1 MPKVSTPSFSRS
13 RNNMSSIPI
22 PEPTLSSRAMLCSL
36 SISQWS
42 ASKHDR
48 QASEEIAAH
57 HGAQPDVGRYNK
69 LLIPKETLAEVHRI
83 SSEARRE
90 HYFMT
95 LPWDDN
101 GYRVLP
107 AAVYMEHTEKL
118 RQYSRQF
125 MTAVEVFAAQFDH
138 LVIES
143 RSRLGGLFRA
153 EDYPTSKEIRDKF
166 GFETKVMPLPDADDF
181 RVSLGDEER
190 DRIKRQ
196 ITASVEASLTIAS
209 RELWQRMYE
218 AVSHMAERLSAYKTT
233 GQGVEHPFR
242 DSIVINLVKL
252 VDVMPRLN
260 VTHDPELEWLT
271 DQVRAS
277 LLVDP
282 AELRKSESVRAE
294 TATKAARIAQQMSA
308 YMAGY
313 QLAAVAS

>member
-1 MPKVSTPSFSRS
+1 
-13 RNNMSSIPI
+13 
-22 PEPTLSSRAMLCSL
+22 MLCSL

-69 LLIPKETLAEVHRI
+69 TLIPKEKLAEVRRI
-83 SSEARRE
+83 AGEARRE

-107 AAVYMEHTEKL
+107 AAVYLEHAEKL
-118 RQYSRQF
+118 HEYSRKF
-125 MTAVEVFAAQFDH
+125 TAAVEVFAAQFDQ
-138 LVIES
+138 LVITS
-143 RSRLGGLFRA
+143 RSRLGGLFRP
-153 EDYPTSKEIRDKF
+153 EDYPTSREILDKF

-181 RVSLGDEER
+181 RVSLGDEEK
-190 DRIKRQ
+190 DRVKRL
-196 ITASVEASLTIAS
+196 IAASVEASLTVAS

-218 AVSHMAERLSAYKTT
+218 AVSHMAERLSAYKATEE
-233 GQGVEHPFR
+233 GIECPFR
-242 DSIVINLVKL
+242 DSIVTNLVKL

-260 VTHDPELEWLT
+260 VTCDPELERLT
-271 DQVRAS
+271 EQVRAS

-282 AELRKSESVRAE
+282 AELRKSEGIRAD
-294 TATKAARIAQQMSA
+294 TAIKASRIVAQMSA

-313 QLAAVAS
+313 QLAGVTS